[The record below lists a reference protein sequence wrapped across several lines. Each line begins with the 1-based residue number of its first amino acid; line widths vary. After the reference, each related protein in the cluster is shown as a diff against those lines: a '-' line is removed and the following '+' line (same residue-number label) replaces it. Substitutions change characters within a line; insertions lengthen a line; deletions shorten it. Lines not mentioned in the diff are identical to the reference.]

1 MTFIQQ
7 YACPPTNVK
16 RHVTTVG
23 LLFLWN
29 AANYL
34 VSTISDGEG
43 RVRHVVIGTA
53 YSLFPYIL
61 IALPVAL
68 LSNVLT
74 ENEVFIYSFT
84 LNLMWVWIAIMLFIM
99 IKEIH
104 NYSFSET
111 VKNVLVTLFTMA
123 LFLLTGYILYV
134 LFTQLFDFI
143 NCPEL
148 RLRA

>member
-1 MTFIQQ
+1 AST
-7 YACPPTNVK
+7 
-16 RHVTTVG
+16 
-23 LLFLWN
+23 LLLIVLWN

-43 RVRHVVIGTA
+43 SVRNVVIGTA
-53 YSLFPYIL
+53 YSLFPYLL

-74 ENEVFIYSFT
+74 QNEVFLYS
-84 LNLMWVWIAIMLFIM
+84 LPLGLMWLWIGIMLFIM
-99 IKEIH
+99 VKEIH

-111 VKNVLVTLFTMA
+111 VKNILVTLFTMA
-123 LFLLTGYILYV
+123 LFVLTGYILYV
-134 LFTQLFDFI
+134 LFNQLWEFI
-143 NCPEL
+143 TAVAQEL